1 MSRQINRLTE
11 AIIRNARPREVVVPA
26 PGIAEGPHYKV
37 SVGKGEKAVI
47 RPRSLRPRPD
57 GTTSLELEMTEG
69 RTAIEEMRF
78 GLDRSRREYDAI
90 IRGDDKSAA
99 VKAQRQLR
107 KAVSTMHDP
116 MLVMRDGRPVLIR
129 IKNKLYP
136 DGGGL
141 YLEVSG
147 EPDGKGGISIRRS
160 WIFRYAVPGQKVTS
174 RTGKV
179 RQRERGMGLGSLIT
193 VNLEEAR
200 SKARKCRQLLL
211 DGIDPLDHKR
221 SIRTEAA
228 LRIAKAMTFNQAMDA
243 YVLAKGVTW
252 RNEHHAKDWVSSL
265 KRHVSGVFGDL
276 PVAEVDSD
284 LIVKAL
290 KPIWHDR
297 TSTAMRVRGRIE
309 KVLDFARTTGYRPMH
324 EANPARWKGHL
335 ANILATPRSIAPPK
349 HMEAV
354 PWADVPALWRELE
367 AVSSLGSKALRFN
380 ILTAVRTGELL
391 KATASEFDLVA
402 GTWTIPPKHNK
413 QGREHVV
420 PLPPAA
426 MALVAP
432 LLAVRTARDR
442 VFPLGTTAMIRMLQR
457 LRPGTTVHGTSR
469 ASFRNFVGDK
479 LDVSREVAEAC
490 IGHLTGNVVEQA
502 YKRTTFLEKRRVVME
517 AWASFVVVGTEDG
530 DSNVVPLRA

>member
-1 MSRQINRLTE
+1 MSRQIDRLNE
-11 AIIRNARPREVVVPA
+11 QIIRNARPREVVVPA
-26 PGIAEGPHYKV
+26 PGVAAGPHYKV
-37 SVGKGEKAVI
+37 SIAKGEQVI
-47 RPRSLRPRPD
+47 IEPHSLRRRPD
-57 GTTSLELEMTEG
+57 GSTSLTLEKADH
-69 RTAIEEMRF
+69 TAIEETPF
-78 GLDRSRREYDAI
+78 GLDKSRREYEAVIQGKD
-90 IRGDDKSAA
+90 GFAA
-99 VKAQRQLR
+99 VKAKRQLR
-107 KAVSTMHDP
+107 KAIKTMADP
-116 MLVMRDGRPVLIR
+116 TLVMRDGKPVLIK

-147 EPDGKGGISIRRS
+147 EPDGKGGISIRKS
-160 WIFRYAVPGQKVTS
+160 WIFRYAVRGQTVTS

-200 SKARKCRQLLL
+200 EKARKCRNLLL
-211 DGIDPLDHKR
+211 DGIDPLEHRR
-221 SIRTEAA
+221 SERTQAA
-228 LRIAKAMTFNQAMDA
+228 VKAAKAMTFDQCRDA
-243 YVLAKGVTW
+243 YVLAKGVGW

-265 KRHVSGVFGDL
+265 QRHVSPIIGNL
-276 PVAEVDSD
+276 PVAEVDSN

-290 KPIWHDR
+290 KPIWQDR
-297 TSTAMRVRGRIE
+297 TSTAMRIRGRVE
-309 KVLDFARTTGYRPMH
+309 KILDFARTTGHRPIN

-335 ANILATPRSIAPPK
+335 ATILATPRSIAPPK

-354 PWADVPALWRELE
+354 PWESVPALWKELE
-367 AVSSLGSKALRFN
+367 AVNSLGSKALRFN

-432 LLAVRTARDR
+432 LLVVRKAKDR
-442 VFPLGTTAMIRMLQR
+442 VFPLGTTAMIRTLQR

-490 IGHLTGNVVEQA
+490 IGHLTGNIVEQA
-502 YKRTTFLEKRRVVME
+502 YKRTTFLEKRRAVMDAWSRWVVT
-517 AWASFVVVGTEDG
+517 GDG
-530 DSNVVPLRA
+530 RADDNVIPLRA